1 MEGWDLPEMG
11 QMNLIP
17 SALSSL
23 ISLTGLEGIATMV
36 ITPFGLLRAA
46 YQGLHKGKE
55 RSAAHIFFLPWQY
68 QTSRRK
74 SNLNNYL

>member
-1 MEGWDLPEMG
+1 MEGWGLPEMG

-23 ISLTGLEGIATMV
+23 ISLLTGLDGIATMV
-36 ITPFGLLRAA
+36 ITPLGLLRAD

-55 RSAAHIFFLPWQY
+55 RSAAHVFFML
-68 QTSRRK
+68 
-74 SNLNNYL
+74 

>member
-17 SALSSL
+17 SALNSL
-23 ISLTGLEGIATMV
+23 ISLLTGLEGIATMV
-36 ITPFGLLRAA
+36 ITPLGLLREA

-55 RSAAHIFFLPWQY
+55 RSAAHVFFLP
-68 QTSRRK
+68 
-74 SNLNNYL
+74 